1 MALPLFVPIGA
12 TIGATLIGAGALQ
25 KFGESTGL
33 DTVADPV
40 IEQFPSEL
48 QQEPEPV
55 QDFPTNDGAGG
66 DGGGFGGVIL
76 GLAVFI
82 AVLVFG
88 RTVIQEVI

>member
-1 MALPLFVPIGA
+1 MPLPILPIGA
-12 TIGATLIGAGALQ
+12 TVGATLIGAGALQ
-25 KFGESTGL
+25 TIGERTGISNIAESYFP
-33 DTVADPV
+33 T
-40 IEQFPSEL
+40 EQ
-48 QQEPEPV
+48 PEASPV
-55 QDFPTNDGAGG
+55 QDLPSDD

>member
-1 MALPLFVPIGA
+1 MPLPILPIGVTVA
-12 TIGATLIGAGALQ
+12 GTLIGAGALQ
-25 KFGESTGL
+25 RYGESVGL

-40 IEQFPSEL
+40 IERFPSEL
-48 QQEPEPV
+48 QQDPEPV
-55 QDFPTNDGAGG
+55 QDFPTNDGGG